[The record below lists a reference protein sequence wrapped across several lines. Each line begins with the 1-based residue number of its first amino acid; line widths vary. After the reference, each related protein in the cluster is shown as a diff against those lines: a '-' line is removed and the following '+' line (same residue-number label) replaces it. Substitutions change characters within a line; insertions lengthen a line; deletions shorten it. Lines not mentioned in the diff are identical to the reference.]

1 MHEPSRSVVS
11 VVQVR
16 ALVGDRIS
24 LTVGTASAIAVSFVM
39 GLVIMW
45 QLAFVV
51 IAVQPLIILSFY
63 FKKVLLTQF
72 AMETVRAQQGA
83 SQVASEAIAQHR
95 TVTAF
100 SSQDKVSLWF
110 CPRKSTQSNCFRKER
125 RVREE
130 RRYDAACLILVQV
143 LSLFEAKLE
152 KPRRAVMKRAQIA
165 GACLG
170 ASDVVLY
177 ASWGLDF
184 WYGGLLA
191 SRGEVTLTEVYQI
204 FLILVSSGRLLA
216 EAGTLTPDIAKGSAA
231 AASVFKI
238 LDRNTAINP
247 SEPTSDRVA
256 TLEGHVE
263 VRNVTFSYPS
273 RPNVA
278 VFHNFSLT
286 VRAGSTVALVG
297 QSGSGK
303 STIIGLIERF
313 YDPSEGEVLI
323 DGKNIKTMN
332 LRSLRSHIGLVNQEP
347 TLFAGTLR
355 QNIAYGRENATE
367 EEIIEAS
374 RAANAHNF
382 IR

>member
-1 MHEPSRSVVS
+1 
-11 VVQVR
+11 
-16 ALVGDRIS
+16 
-24 LTVGTASAIAVSFVM
+24 
-39 GLVIMW
+39 
-45 QLAFVV
+45 
-51 IAVQPLIILSFY
+51 
-63 FKKVLLTQF
+63 
-72 AMETVRAQQGA
+72 
-83 SQVASEAIAQHR
+83 
-95 TVTAF
+95 
-100 SSQDKVSLWF
+100 
-110 CPRKSTQSNCFRKER
+110 
-125 RVREE
+125 
-130 RRYDAACLILVQV
+130 
-143 LSLFEAKLE
+143 
-152 KPRRAVMKRAQIA
+152 MKRAQIA

-191 SRGEVTLTEVYQI
+191 SKGEVTLTEVYQI

-231 AASVFKI
+231 AASVFEI

-247 SEPTSDRVA
+247 TEPTSDRVA
-256 TLEGHVE
+256 KLEGHVE

-278 VFHNFSLT
+278 VFQNFSLT

-323 DGKNIKTMN
+323 DGKNIKSMN

-367 EEIIEAS
+367 EEIVEAS